1 MPKSH
6 DVVVKTEIKPS
17 VSLAGTGFK
26 AGMSKAKGWFQ
37 KTLTA
42 SRVRQADGSD
52 ADVTRNIKRKR
63 FGNWYSEKVVNS
75 LTGAVT
81 HECEEPLD
89 VHQLHGSGK
98 PDLRRAREALKAKK

>member
-6 DVVVKTEIKPS
+6 NVVVKTEIEPS

-26 AGMSKAKGWFQ
+26 AGLSKTKGWFQ
-37 KTLTA
+37 KIFTA

-52 ADVTRNIKRKR
+52 ADVTQTMKRKR
-63 FGNWYSEKVVNS
+63 FGNWYSEKVVDS
-75 LTGAVT
+75 AAGVIK

-89 VHQLHGSGK
+89 VHQGHGS
-98 PDLRRAREALKAKK
+98 DKK